1 MDELE
6 NILCKGIDESFFTFN
21 HGKPT
26 ATGVACIAHLKQF
39 MENQLIDKVKSGNF
53 NKESF
58 VISFDEFYPH
68 QPQRFPPSTKENTM
82 KQINITVLA
91 SLANADQKDEFSTNI
106 ANMPEPLKAAL
117 AVKRDAQAA
126 KVWEDAA
133 TLILSIYESAQE
145 QTQTHVQKVRE
156 ARKQEAQHLAKIAA
170 INRAKAYGEAT
181 NNYLPLAALC
191 GNLYGNV
198 DTLDTDKFKVP
209 EDWVD
214 PTQVKKAKSVTV
226 NKIKN

>member
-6 NILCKGIDESFFTFN
+6 NILCKGIDESFYSFICSKEWVINIPAALTTCGDINNVSPLQYGTVDFSD
-21 HGKPT
+21 
-26 ATGVACIAHLKQF
+26 LKT
-39 MENQLIDKVKSGNF
+39 LDRRTHKSLTPN
-53 NKESF
+53 
-58 VISFDEFYPH
+58 
-68 QPQRFPPSTKENTM
+68 PPTKENTM

-91 SLANADQKDEFSTNI
+91 SLANAEQKDEFSTNI

-156 ARKQEAQHLAKIAA
+156 ARKQEAQHLAKIAT

-214 PTQVKKAKSVTV
+214 PTQVKKAKSA
-226 NKIKN
+226 NIKN

>member
-106 ANMPEPLKAAL
+106 ANMPEPQ
-117 AVKRDAQAA
+117 KR
-126 KVWEDAA
+126 
-133 TLILSIYESAQE
+133 
-145 QTQTHVQKVRE
+145 
-156 ARKQEAQHLAKIAA
+156 AR
-170 INRAKAYGEAT
+170 
-181 NNYLPLAALC
+181 
-191 GNLYGNV
+191 
-198 DTLDTDKFKVP
+198 
-209 EDWVD
+209 
-214 PTQVKKAKSVTV
+214 
-226 NKIKN
+226 

>member
-1 MDELE
+1 MNELE
-6 NILCKGIDESFFTFN
+6 NILCKGIDESFYSFN

-26 ATGVACIAHLKQF
+26 ATGVVFITR
-39 MENQLIDKVKSGNF
+39 LIEKVKIGNF
-53 NKESF
+53 NKEGS
-58 VISFDEFYPH
+58 VISFDKHHFYQHKPSL
-68 QPQRFPPSTKENTM
+68 PPTKENTM

-156 ARKQEAQHLAKIAA
+156 ARKQEAQYLAKIAA